1 MNDMIVL
8 TEQMVLDITAQ
19 AYHLDDVRLRMFLRW
34 LASHSGRVKIA
45 AEDVNEMDIASLR
58 DADRQELFKA
68 ALRTWLESL
77 PVKGLLWEYQTVIT
91 EICWWRNLDPIRL
104 QAIVDSEN

>member
-1 MNDMIVL
+1 MSDMIVL
-8 TEQMVLDITAQ
+8 TEQMVLDIAAQ
-19 AYHLDDVRLRMFLRW
+19 AYRLDDLRLRMFLKW

-45 AEDVNEMDIASLR
+45 AEDVIEMDVTALR
-58 DADRQELFKA
+58 GADRQEVFKA

-104 QAIVDSEN
+104 QAMVDSEN